1 MKYLLVVSHPDDE
14 ILGAGATIQKLVSE
28 GHEVSIACMT
38 DYSIT
43 REDFIVDVMR
53 KTHQELGVKKTYVGR
68 CKAMQ
73 FYDIEHVEK
82 VRFIED
88 AIVDSQCDVIITH
101 SNKDLH
107 ADHRETSS
115 LVMEAMRLPQRFPD
129 ESLKKIKEV
138 LFMEVPS
145 ASDWSIEPF
154 EPNTFVEVTE
164 EQIVKK
170 IELTAMYEDVIRKVP
185 HIRSVEAI
193 TALGVRRGAQ
203 SGYAF
208 AESFKSVFKLGI

>member
-1 MKYLLVVSHPDDE
+1 MKYLIVVSHPDDE
-14 ILGAGATIQKLVSE
+14 LLGAGATIQKLVSE
-28 GHEVSIACMT
+28 GNEVSIACMT

-43 REDFIVDVMR
+43 REDYIVSVMR
-53 KTHQELGVKKTYVGR
+53 ETHKQLGIKKTYIGR

-88 AIVDSQCDVIITH
+88 AIVDSECDVIITH
-101 SNKDLH
+101 SNEDLH
-107 ADHRETSS
+107 ADHRETSM

-129 ESLKKIKEV
+129 ENMKRIKEV

-154 EPNTFVEVTE
+154 APNTFVEVNA
-164 EQIVKK
+164 EQITKK
-170 IELTAMYEDVIRKVP
+170 IELTRMYKDVIRSVP
-185 HIRSVEAI
+185 HIRSYDAI
-193 TALGVRRGAQ
+193 YALSVRRGAQ
-203 SGYAF
+203 AGYEY